1 MSTQAALDTREQV
14 LREIRAG
21 ERFAIASH
29 EHLDGDAIGSLVAM
43 QGIMRAL
50 GKDCVMVIAPEE
62 FPLPQEYRI
71 FALDGLATAPPADL
85 DQRTMIFLDCG
96 NLDRNPLA
104 ALRDATP
111 LLNID
116 HHHDNTRF
124 GTVDHVVE
132 NRVVHRGDHLGP
144 DRRPRGGADAADRR
158 GPLHRAGHRYGQV
171 FL

>member
-14 LREIRAG
+14 LREIRSG

-29 EHLDGDAIGSLVAM
+29 EHLDGDAIGSLRRDAGDHARAR
-43 QGIMRAL
+43 QGRRDRHRA
-50 GKDCVMVIAPEE
+50 EE
-62 FPLPQEYRI
+62 FPLPQEYWI

-116 HHHDNTRF
+116 HHHDNSRF
-124 GTVDHVVE
+124 GAVNHVVE
-132 NRVVHRGDHLGP
+132 
-144 DRRPRGGADAADRR
+144 DASSTAEIVWDLIAR
-158 GPLHRAGHRYGQV
+158 HWASS
-171 FL
+171 